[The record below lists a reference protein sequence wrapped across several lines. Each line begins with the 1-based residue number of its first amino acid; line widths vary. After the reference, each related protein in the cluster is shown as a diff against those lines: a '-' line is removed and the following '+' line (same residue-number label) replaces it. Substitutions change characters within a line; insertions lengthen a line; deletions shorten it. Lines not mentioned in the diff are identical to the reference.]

1 MNDQSTERFTNRV
14 ENYVRY
20 RPNYPDSLVPLLER
34 EIGLT
39 PAWEIADVGS
49 GPGNLTRQFLA
60 FGATVIAI
68 EPNQAMREAG
78 EVLMNGYGSFTSI
91 AGTAEATTLTHASV
105 DLVTAGQ
112 AFHWFEPESTRIE
125 FQRILRGPGWV
136 VLVWNRRMEGT
147 SQVLDEH
154 HEMLQ
159 QYSPDYG
166 KVAVSDKGS
175 HQGMGILFGEA
186 GYREFSLR
194 NEQLLDEDAYW
205 GRLLSSSY
213 VPLLGQPGHDEIRRR
228 SLEIF
233 EAHADDGILRF
244 PYETQI
250 FVGKVLTQD

>member
-1 MNDQSTERFTNRV
+1 VPMNKQSTERFTNRV

-20 RPNYPDSLVPLLER
+20 RPNYPDTLIPLLER

-60 FGATVIAI
+60 FGSTVFAI
-68 EPNQAMREAG
+68 EPNPAMREAG
-78 EVLMNGYGSFTSI
+78 EVLMNGNRNFTSV
-91 AGTAEATTLTHASV
+91 AGTAEATTLPASSV

-112 AFHWFEPESTRIE
+112 AFHWFEPEATRIE
-125 FQRILRGPGWV
+125 FQRILRKPGWA
-136 VLVWNRRMEGT
+136 VLVWNRRMEGA

-159 QYSPDYG
+159 QFSPDYG
-166 KVAVSDKGS
+166 RVAVSDRGAQ
-175 HQGMGILFGEA
+175 QGMGILFGEA

-194 NEQLLDEDAYW
+194 NEQLMDEEAYW

-213 VPLLGQPGHDEIRRR
+213 VPLPGQAGHDDIRRR
-228 SLEIF
+228 SQEIF
-233 EAHADDGILRF
+233 EAHAEDGILRF
-244 PYETQI
+244 PYETKV
-250 FVGKVLTQD
+250 FVGKVLT